1 MFLLPACKAEV
12 GVNPF
17 YCYFFRDCG
26 EGGFLGCVLDLE
38 PSMCGVRLP
47 TWAWVAVEHVFRC
60 SLMAFHTCCFCPP
73 GLDVCSP
80 LCLRHLPRVL
90 ITPPSLCI
98 YLLSERGTSQVPAAP
113 DCSPKFSTKYFF
125 HVASFF
131 SFQFPS
137 LNPETLQSVSS

>member
-17 YCYFFRDCG
+17 YCYFL
-26 EGGFLGCVLDLE
+26 ETAGGRILRFCPWSRTFYVWSEASHLGL
-38 PSMCGVRLP
+38 GG
-47 TWAWVAVEHVFRC
+47 

-80 LCLRHLPRVL
+80 LCLRHLPHVL
-90 ITPPSLCI
+90 LTPPSLCI

-113 DCSPKFSTKYFF
+113 DCSPKFSTKYFL